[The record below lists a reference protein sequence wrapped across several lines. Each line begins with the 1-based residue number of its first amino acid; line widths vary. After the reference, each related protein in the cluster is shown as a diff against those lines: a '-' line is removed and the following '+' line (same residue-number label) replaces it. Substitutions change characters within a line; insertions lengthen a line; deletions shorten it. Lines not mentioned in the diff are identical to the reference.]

1 MDFMDDLENDPQYR
15 QNVNIYKRKHDTLAP
30 VQETDD
36 EDDERPKISL
46 EEMLDDLVLDDAEM
60 EDAEGGGEDGG
71 DMD

>member
-15 QNVNIYKRKHDTLAP
+15 QNVNIYRRKHDTLPP

-46 EEMLDDLVLDDAEM
+46 EEMLEDLVLDDAEM
-60 EDAEGGGEDGG
+60 EDVEGDAG
-71 DMD
+71 DME